1 MKQKPQTGPNWGLI
15 ILVIV
20 MVAMW
25 SGAMVE
31 AYTEW
36 SAA

>member
-1 MKQKPQTGPNWGLI
+1 MKNQPQTGPNWGLI

-20 MVAMW
+20 MLGMW
-25 SGAMVE
+25 AGAMVE
-31 AYTEW
+31 VYVEW